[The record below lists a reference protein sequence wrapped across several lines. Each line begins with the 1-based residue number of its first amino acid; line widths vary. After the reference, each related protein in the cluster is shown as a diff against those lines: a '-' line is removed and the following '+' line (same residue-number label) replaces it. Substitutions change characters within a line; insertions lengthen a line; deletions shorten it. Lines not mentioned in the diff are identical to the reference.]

1 MDSGGQLGVWHNQE
15 MTRGYN
21 KTMAADRDSKTKNGQ
36 DFMVAETQNED
47 RESGQTSF
55 VLRASETK
63 RMVRSLTGIETLP
76 VGWGGV
82 R

>member
-1 MDSGGQLGVWHNQE
+1 
-15 MTRGYN
+15 
-21 KTMAADRDSKTKNGQ
+21 
-36 DFMVAETQNED
+36 MVAETQNED

-63 RMVRSLTGIETLP
+63 RMVRSLTGIETLL
-76 VGWGGV
+76 VGGGV